1 MKLELNSNHI
11 DPSALD
17 IIEQL
22 QRKNFTTYLVGG
34 CVRDLLV
41 GLKPKDFDIVTMAH
55 PEQVQKIIRPSH
67 LIGRRFR
74 LVLVRRYGQQFEIS
88 TFRALNYQNEESPEL
103 IDENIYG
110 EPKEDAL
117 RRDFT
122 INGLFY
128 DPTTKQV
135 IDHTEGLRDI
145 KQRVVRMIG
154 DPRVRIEQDPI
165 RILRALRFAH
175 KVGFSI
181 EPDLR
186 AAMMEHSGLLSKA
199 ILPRVRE
206 EILKILRLNDPTK
219 ALWEAYDMQI
229 LKAMLPTLHGLME
242 DSERAKV
249 FFHHFDQGIEVVR
262 GVTDPVALYS
272 VFMYSF
278 LATALESWPVTLQTR
293 IDDKLDAFMRLEL
306 GMHRIESELF
316 LQGIN
321 LVKQLGK
328 HTAPEKMRTR
338 HRDHM
343 LTNRSFEL
351 ALGLA
356 SAYHHLGHDDVYQW
370 RQLALSQAPQKQ
382 KEDRPKE
389 HRRRT

>member
-1 MKLELNSNHI
+1 MKLELDSNLI
-11 DPSALD
+11 DPNALD

-41 GLKPKDFDIVTMAH
+41 GLKPKDFDIVTMAL
-55 PEQVQKIIRPSH
+55 PEQVQKIVRPSF

-74 LVLVRRYGQQFEIS
+74 LVLVRRYGQQFEVS
-88 TFRALNYQNEESPEL
+88 TFRALNYQNEESPDL
-103 IDENIYG
+103 VDENIYG

-128 DPTTKQV
+128 DPSNKQI

-145 KQRVVRMIG
+145 RQRIVRMIG
-154 DPRVRIEQDPI
+154 DPLKRIEQDPI

-175 KVGFSI
+175 KIGFSL
-181 EPDLR
+181 ETDLR
-186 AAMMEHSGLLSKA
+186 MAIANNASLLKNA
-199 ILPRVRE
+199 KLPRVRE
-206 EILKILRLNDPTK
+206 EILKIFRLDDPSK
-219 ALWEAYDMQI
+219 ALWEAYDLQI
-229 LKAMLPTLHGLME
+229 LKYILPTLHELLE
-242 DSERAKV
+242 NPEKAKT
-249 FFHHFDQGIEVVR
+249 FFHHLDQGVELVR
-262 GVTDPVALYS
+262 GVTEPVALYS
-272 VFMYSF
+272 VFMYSY
-278 LATALESWPVTLQTR
+278 LATIHEGWTQTLSSR
-293 IDDKLDAFMRLEL
+293 LDEKLDAFMRLEL

-328 HTAPEKMRTR
+328 HSPPEKLRSR
-338 HRDHM
+338 HRDHL

-351 ALGLA
+351 ALCLG
-356 SAYHHLGHDDVYQW
+356 SAYHHLGLNEVHHW
-370 RQLALSQAPQKQ
+370 KTLAQSQPPAPQK
-382 KEDRPKE
+382 DV
-389 HRRRT
+389 RRRP